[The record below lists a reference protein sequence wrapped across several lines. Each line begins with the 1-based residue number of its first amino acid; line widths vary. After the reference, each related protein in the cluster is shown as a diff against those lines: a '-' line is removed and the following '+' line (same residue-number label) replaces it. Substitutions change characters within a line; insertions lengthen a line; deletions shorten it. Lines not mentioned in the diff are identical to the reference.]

1 VRQIVTDIE
10 GKTNLIIESSKSI
23 TDINTSV
30 NNLNSASDAIVKLCV
45 NQEKLTHEIQEYMER
60 ILGGSA
66 RITNSTSEQKNGMTE
81 VMKTVEL
88 LNSITNRIINSSNE
102 IVKISEILSHRIAI
116 LNKVIVDD

>member
-1 VRQIVTDIE
+1 MRRIVTDIE

>member
-1 VRQIVTDIE
+1 
-10 GKTNLIIESSKSI
+10 
-23 TDINTSV
+23 
-30 NNLNSASDAIVKLCV
+30 V